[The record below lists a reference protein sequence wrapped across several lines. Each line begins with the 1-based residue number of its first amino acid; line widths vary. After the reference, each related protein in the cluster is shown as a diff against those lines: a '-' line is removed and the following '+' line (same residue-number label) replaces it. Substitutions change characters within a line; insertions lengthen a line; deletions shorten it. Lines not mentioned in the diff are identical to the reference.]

1 MAKATRQ
8 EGRSRRHARVR
19 EKVRGSAARPR
30 LAVYRS
36 LTHIYAQLVDD
47 DAGRTIAA
55 ASSLDVRTPAAH
67 GKGPQ
72 GEGPLSAERA
82 ASDSERAPASEPQS
96 KAAKDAKGRKTELAK
111 NVGTVLG
118 DRAKQQGVTE
128 VVFDRGG
135 YRYHGRVKALADGVR
150 AAGVKV

>member
-1 MAKATRQ
+1 MAKATRND
-8 EGRSRRHARVR
+8 GRTRRHVRVR

-30 LAVYRS
+30 LAVFRS

-47 DAGRTIAA
+47 DAGTTLAA
-55 ASSLDVRTPAAH
+55 ASSLDT
-67 GKGPQ
+67 
-72 GEGPLSAERA
+72 
-82 ASDSERAPASEPQS
+82 
-96 KAAKDAKGRKTELAK
+96 KDAKGKRTELAK
-111 NVGTVLG
+111 SVGTLLG
-118 DRAKQQGVTE
+118 DRAKQKGVTE

>member
-1 MAKATRQ
+1 MARATRR
-8 EGRSRRHARVR
+8 EGRTRRHERVR

-30 LAVYRS
+30 LAVFRS

-47 DAGRTIAA
+47 DAGRTLVA
-55 ASSLDVRTPAAH
+55 ASSLD
-67 GKGPQ
+67 
-72 GEGPLSAERA
+72 
-82 ASDSERAPASEPQS
+82 
-96 KAAKDAKGRKTELAK
+96 AKDAKQKRIEQAK
-111 NVGTVLG
+111 AVGTALG
-118 DRAKQQGVTE
+118 DRAKQKGVTE